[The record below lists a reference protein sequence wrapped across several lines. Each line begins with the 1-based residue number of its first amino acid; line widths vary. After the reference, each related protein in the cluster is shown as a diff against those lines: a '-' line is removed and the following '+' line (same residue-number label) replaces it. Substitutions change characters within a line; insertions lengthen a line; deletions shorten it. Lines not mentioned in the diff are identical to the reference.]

1 MTTQTHIKAAMIFDL
16 VVAPPSVLLLT
27 AEPVCASS
35 RDYGFDFDQE
45 ELAEELSAPLPTSL
59 ATKRAS
65 EMGAEEFAPEHL
77 LLF

>member
-1 MTTQTHIKAAMIFDL
+1 MTTQTHTKTAMIAL
-16 VVAPPSVLLLT
+16 PSIFLLT

-45 ELAEELSAPLPTSL
+45 ELAEALHAPLPTSL

-65 EMGAEEFAPEHL
+65 EMGAEEFVSESL
-77 LLF
+77 LLSYE